1 MSKRLLIDARQI
13 EETRVIT
20 TTNDFI
26 DDFEYEVHSRR
37 QLKGNIYLARVTRV
51 EPSLQAAFV
60 EYGGNRQGFLAFSEI
75 HPDYYRIPVEDRQ
88 KLIAEVSAKTDEEL
102 NINNNISDENE
113 DDVSEEELRKV
124 KRNLYRNYKI
134 QEVIAR
140 RQILLVQVVKEER
153 GTKGAAL
160 TTYISIAGRYCVLMP
175 NTPRGGGV
183 SRKIANVTD
192 RRRLKSVVENLDVS
206 PGMAVIVRTA
216 GSKRTKL
223 EIKRDYLNSI
233 AIWENVKNLT
243 LESNAPFLIHEE
255 GSLVKRAIRDLYHSD
270 IDEVLVE
277 GLEAYRSCK
286 DYMKALMP
294 SHAKKVQQY
303 NDEKIPLFQKYKLD
317 AQLSDIFNPRVTL
330 KSGGY
335 LIIDQTEALVAVD
348 VNSGKATRERSI
360 EDTALKTNLE
370 AAEEFARQARL
381 RDLSG
386 LVVIDFIDM
395 EESKNRITIE
405 KKLKDAM
412 RKDRARI
419 QIGEISSFGLLELS
433 RQRLRPSVVESSS
446 ELCSHCGG
454 SGRIQSI
461 EVSAIQILRSIEE
474 EGSDE
479 KNIGVNI
486 HAHSNVILHI
496 LNNKRVQLNE
506 IETRYDIVIQFIND
520 NSFIPP
526 LKKIETIQKPNLNK
540 ANPNKPNPNK
550 PNPNPN
556 PNKPNPNLNPNKPN
570 PNKPNPNKP
579 KLEIAE
585 NKELSTSDEDENQRR
600 KKRGRRIG
608 RRKKKF
614 DDQAFPEI
622 NIKEEKED
630 DKSEDKSEDKSDF
643 HPNQLIPNQDIK
655 ARQPRRNYK
664 KKDNSQIKD
673 DDLDKKSL
681 IDENTMKQENKKNVK
696 KSIVSSN
703 KKTKLEETI
712 EDKVNKD
719 KVKSDGNVNLREIK
733 TSAPIE
739 VNKVDEKSDSKKPKK
754 KGWWS
759 T

>member
-1 MSKRLLIDARQI
+1 MSKRLLIDARQT

-20 TTNDFI
+20 TTNDII

-88 KLIAEVSAKTDEEL
+88 KLIADVSAKTDEEL
-102 NINNNISDENE
+102 NINQNISDENE

-206 PGMAVIVRTA
+206 AGMAVIVRTA
-216 GSKRTKL
+216 GSKRTKV
-223 EIKRDYLNSI
+223 EIKRDYLNSM
-233 AIWENVKNLT
+233 ATWENVKNLT

-277 GLEAYRSCK
+277 GIEAYRSCK
-286 DYMKALMP
+286 DYMKSLMP

-317 AQLSDIFNPRVTL
+317 AQLTDIFNPRVTL

-395 EESKNRITIE
+395 EENKNRNSIE
-405 KKLKDAM
+405 KKLKEAM

-419 QIGEISSFGLLELS
+419 QIGEISNFGLLELS

-461 EVSAIQILRSIEE
+461 EVSAVQILRAIEE

-479 KNIGVNI
+479 KNIGINI
-486 HAHSNVILHI
+486 HSHSNVILHI
-496 LNNKRVQLNE
+496 LNNKRVQLSE
-506 IETRYDIVIQFIND
+506 IETRYNIAIEFIND
-520 NSFIPP
+520 NSLLPP

-540 ANPNKPNPNK
+540 PNLNKPNLNKPNP
-550 PNPNPN
+550 
-556 PNKPNPNLNPNKPN
+556 
-570 PNKPNPNKP
+570 
-579 KLEIAE
+579 ETVE
-585 NKELSTSDEDENQRR
+585 NKELIINDEDENQKR

-608 RRKKKF
+608 RRKQRF
-614 DDQAFPEI
+614 DDQSSIE
-622 NIKEEKED
+622 NNVKEEKKEEKTD
-630 DKSEDKSEDKSDF
+630 KESSSISNQPVQNELIKTQQPKRNLKKKNNSKIKDNDFDKKKQIDNNVTIENDKKIIKKTISTKNKKIKPENTVQEKTNKEEVKNDKSVE
-643 HPNQLIPNQDIK
+643 
-655 ARQPRRNYK
+655 
-664 KKDNSQIKD
+664 
-673 DDLDKKSL
+673 
-681 IDENTMKQENKKNVK
+681 
-696 KSIVSSN
+696 
-703 KKTKLEETI
+703 
-712 EDKVNKD
+712 
-719 KVKSDGNVNLREIK
+719 LREIK
-733 TSAPIE
+733 TSAPID
-739 VNKVDEKSDSKKPKK
+739 VVKVDEVSNSKKPKK

>member
-20 TTNDFI
+20 TTNDII

-51 EPSLQAAFV
+51 EPSLQAAFI

-75 HPDYYRIPVEDRQ
+75 HPDYYRIPVEDKK
-88 KLIAEVSAKTDEEL
+88 KLIAEASAQTDEDLKLIE
-102 NINNNISDENE
+102 NINEDSALDYNE
-113 DDVSEEELRKV
+113 EDLKKV
-124 KRNLYRNYKI
+124 KKSLYRNYKI

-183 SRKIANVTD
+183 SRKIANISD
-192 RRRLKSVVENLDVS
+192 RKRLKKVVDELDV
-206 PGMAVIVRTA
+206 PTGMAVIVRTA
-216 GSKRTKL
+216 GSKRTKT
-223 EIKRDYLNSI
+223 EIKRDYSNSTS
-233 AIWENVKNLT
+233 IWENVKNLT

-270 IDEVLVE
+270 INEVLVD
-277 GLEAYRSCK
+277 GNEAYKTCK
-286 DYMKALMP
+286 NYMKSLMP

-303 NDEKIPLFQKYKLD
+303 NDDKNPLFQKYKVD
-317 AQLSDIFNPRVTL
+317 SQLHDIFNPKVTL

-386 LVVIDFIDM
+386 LIVVDFIDM
-395 EESKNRITIE
+395 EENKNRINVE
-405 KKLKDAM
+405 KKLKETM

-419 QIGEISSFGLLELS
+419 QIGEISNFGLLELS
-433 RQRLRPSVVESSS
+433 RQRLRPSIVENSS
-446 ELCSHCGG
+446 ELCPHCGG

-474 EGSDE
+474 ECSSE
-479 KNIGVNI
+479 ENMAISVS
-486 HAHSNVILHI
+486 AHSDIIIHI
-496 LNNKRVQLNE
+496 LNNKRFHLNE
-506 IETRYDIVIQFIND
+506 IEIRYGISINFIND
-520 NSFIPP
+520 NTIIPP
-526 LKKIETIQKPNLNK
+526 LKKLEVIKKNNFKQNNSTENKQDTSSSDNDEKQIRKKRSKRPVKKRRKEENKTKIDNSSNSTDEDKNDKVKETALD
-540 ANPNKPNPNK
+540 
-550 PNPNPN
+550 
-556 PNKPNPNLNPNKPN
+556 
-570 PNKPNPNKP
+570 
-579 KLEIAE
+579 E
-585 NKELSTSDEDENQRR
+585 NKELEPDKDNT
-600 KKRGRRIG
+600 KKIDAKQKNT
-608 RRKKKF
+608 KKKIIRRSKTKT
-614 DDQAFPEI
+614 DTK
-622 NIKEEKED
+622 IKNEK
-630 DKSEDKSEDKSDF
+630 DKPGKTAEDK
-643 HPNQLIPNQDIK
+643 I
-655 ARQPRRNYK
+655 
-664 KKDNSQIKD
+664 
-673 DDLDKKSL
+673 DLR
-681 IDENTMKQENKKNVK
+681 
-696 KSIVSSN
+696 
-703 KKTKLEETI
+703 KTQ
-712 EDKVNKD
+712 
-719 KVKSDGNVNLREIK
+719 S
-733 TSAPIE
+733 SAPIE
-739 VNKVDEKSDSKKPKK
+739 IMKVDGKLNSDKTKK

>member
-20 TTNDFI
+20 TTNDII

-51 EPSLQAAFV
+51 EPSLQAAFI

-75 HPDYYRIPVEDRQ
+75 HPDYYRIPVEDKK
-88 KLIAEVSAKTDEEL
+88 KLIAEASAQTDEDLKLIE
-102 NINNNISDENE
+102 NINEDSALDYNE
-113 DDVSEEELRKV
+113 EDLKKV
-124 KRNLYRNYKI
+124 KKSLYRNYKI

-183 SRKIANVTD
+183 SRKIANITD
-192 RRRLKSVVENLDVS
+192 RKRLKKVVDELDV
-206 PGMAVIVRTA
+206 PTGMAVIVRTA
-216 GSKRTKL
+216 GSKRTKT
-223 EIKRDYLNSI
+223 EIKRDYSNSTS
-233 AIWENVKNLT
+233 IWENVKNLT

-270 IDEVLVE
+270 INEVLVD
-277 GLEAYRSCK
+277 GNEAYKTCK
-286 DYMKALMP
+286 NYMKSLMP

-303 NDEKIPLFQKYKLD
+303 NDDKNPLFQKYKVD
-317 AQLSDIFNPRVTL
+317 SQLHDIFNPKVTL

-386 LVVIDFIDM
+386 LIVIDFIDM
-395 EESKNRITIE
+395 EENKNRINVE
-405 KKLKDAM
+405 KKLKETM

-419 QIGEISSFGLLELS
+419 QIGEISNFGLLELS
-433 RQRLRPSVVESSS
+433 RQRLRPSIVENSS
-446 ELCSHCGG
+446 ELCPHCGG

-474 EGSDE
+474 ECSSE
-479 KNIGVNI
+479 ENMAISVS
-486 HAHSNVILHI
+486 AHSDIIIHI
-496 LNNKRVQLNE
+496 LNNKRSHLNE
-506 IETRYDIVIQFIND
+506 IEIRYGISINFIND
-520 NSFIPP
+520 NTIIPP
-526 LKKIETIQKPNLNK
+526 LR
-540 ANPNKPNPNK
+540 
-550 PNPNPN
+550 
-556 PNKPNPNLNPNKPN
+556 
-570 PNKPNPNKP
+570 
-579 KLEIAE
+579 KLEVIKKNNFKQNNSTENKQDTSSSDNDEKQIRKKRSKRPVKKRRKEENKTKIDNSSNSTDEDKNDKVKETALDE
-585 NKELSTSDEDENQRR
+585 NKELEPDKDNT
-600 KKRGRRIG
+600 KKIDAKQKNT
-608 RRKKKF
+608 KKKIIRRSKTKT
-614 DDQAFPEI
+614 DTKIKNDQ
-622 NIKEEKED
+622 
-630 DKSEDKSEDKSDF
+630 DKLDKTAEDK
-643 HPNQLIPNQDIK
+643 I
-655 ARQPRRNYK
+655 
-664 KKDNSQIKD
+664 
-673 DDLDKKSL
+673 DLRKIQS
-681 IDENTMKQENKKNVK
+681 
-696 KSIVSSN
+696 
-703 KKTKLEETI
+703 
-712 EDKVNKD
+712 
-719 KVKSDGNVNLREIK
+719 
-733 TSAPIE
+733 SAPIE
-739 VNKVDEKSDSKKPKK
+739 IMKVDGKLNSDKTKK

>member
-1 MSKRLLIDARQI
+1 MSKRLLIDARQT

-20 TTNDFI
+20 TTNDII

-102 NINNNISDENE
+102 NINQNISDENE

-183 SRKIANVTD
+183 SRKIANITD

-206 PGMAVIVRTA
+206 EGMAVIVRTA
-216 GSKRTKL
+216 GSKRTKV
-223 EIKRDYLNSI
+223 EIKRDYLNSM
-233 AIWENVKNLT
+233 ATWENVKKLT

-277 GLEAYRSCK
+277 GIEAYRSCK
-286 DYMKALMP
+286 DYMKSLMP

-317 AQLSDIFNPRVTL
+317 AQLTDIFNPRVTL

-335 LIIDQTEALVAVD
+335 LIIDQTEALVAID

-395 EESKNRITIE
+395 EEIKNRNNIE
-405 KKLKDAM
+405 KKLKEAM

-433 RQRLRPSVVESSS
+433 RQRIRPSVVESSS

-461 EVSAIQILRSIEE
+461 EVSAVQILRSIEE

-479 KNIGVNI
+479 KNIGINI
-486 HAHSNVILHI
+486 HTHSSVILHI
-496 LNNKRVQLNE
+496 LNNKRIQLSE
-506 IETRYDIVIQFIND
+506 IETRYNITIQFIND
-520 NSFIPP
+520 DSLIPP
-526 LKKIETIQKPNLNK
+526 LKRIETIQKPNLNK
-540 ANPNKPNPNK
+540 SGPNK
-550 PNPNPN
+550 
-556 PNKPNPNLNPNKPN
+556 LNPNKSN
-570 PNKPNPNKP
+570 P
-579 KLEIAE
+579 ETIQ
-585 NKELSTSDEDENQRR
+585 NKELIVSDEDENQKR

-608 RRKKKF
+608 RRKQRF
-614 DDQAFPEI
+614 DEQMPI
-622 NIKEEKED
+622 GNSVKEEITEEKKVKVSSVGD
-630 DKSEDKSEDKSDF
+630 
-643 HPNQLIPNQDIK
+643 IQDIK
-655 ARQPRRNYK
+655 NQNIKTPQLKRNDQK
-664 KKDNSQIKD
+664 KNAKQIKNNN
-673 DDLDKKSL
+673 LDNQKQ
-681 IDENTMKQENKKNVK
+681 IDENITIEN
-696 KSIVSSN
+696 N
-703 KKTKLEETI
+703 KKT
-712 EDKVNKD
+712 V
-719 KVKSDGNVNLREIK
+719 
-733 TSAPIE
+733 
-739 VNKVDEKSDSKKPKK
+739 
-754 KGWWS
+754 
-759 T
+759 